1 MSRRVIGGEPLVA
14 HPSEVRGTH
23 CAPGRHFREY
33 NRGQYKDKR
42 KAERKEKHR
51 HFPFYS
57 ERVSEAVAVIG
68 RTLRD
73 LHRSNRT
80 MLERRWRRDPSVTL
94 VSSAAGVGRELQE
107 RTSSISGFGEYH
119 YFSGS
124 SMARI

>member
-1 MSRRVIGGEPLVA
+1 VSRCVIGGDPLVA
-14 HPSEVRGTH
+14 HRSEVRGTP
-23 CAPGRHFREY
+23 AARGRHFRDY
-33 NRGQYKDKR
+33 NRGYDKANR
-42 KAERKEKHR
+42 DAERKEKHR
-51 HFPFYS
+51 YFPFYS

-80 MLERRWRRDPSVTL
+80 RLERRWRRDPSVTL

-124 SMARI
+124 STARI